1 MAYRSKTGA
10 AIKKWGKRRALEI
23 QWIQFQNMIGVHPSE
38 PQHPLN
44 QTQEEFNKEILSYL
58 EKKKEPKDQEKQD
71 EHSQ

>member
-10 AIKKWGKRRALEI
+10 AIKKWGKLRALEI
-23 QWIQFQNMIGVHPSE
+23 QQRQMENIVGASHSE
-38 PQHPLN
+38 PHYTMN

-71 EHSQ
+71 EQ